1 MIAQACKDV
10 EQSEHFSVSGRSE
23 DILTHFR
30 SQTTD
35 TVDPQGMSLPRTLRL
50 GEGKDCGPD
59 AS

>member
-1 MIAQACKDV
+1 MSQNVGSSCQV
-10 EQSEHFSVSGRSE
+10 CNHHGRSE